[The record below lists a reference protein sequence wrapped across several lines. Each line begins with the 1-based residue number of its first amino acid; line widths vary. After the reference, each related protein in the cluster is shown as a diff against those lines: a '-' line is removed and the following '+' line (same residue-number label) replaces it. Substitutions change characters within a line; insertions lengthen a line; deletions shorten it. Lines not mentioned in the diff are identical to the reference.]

1 MSLDILWKVSLVASC
16 LGLFH
21 KWSPK
26 VSFFLGLVALDA
38 TTVLLFDA
46 FSTLDLLFMLAND
59 DGGVFTSRLSL
70 KS

>member
-1 MSLDILWKVSLVASC
+1 MVTYSSFVGEGDLRVGD
-16 LGLFH
+16 
-21 KWSPK
+21 

-38 TTVLLFDA
+38 TTALLFVVVL
-46 FSTLDLLFMLAND
+46 STLDLLFMLAND